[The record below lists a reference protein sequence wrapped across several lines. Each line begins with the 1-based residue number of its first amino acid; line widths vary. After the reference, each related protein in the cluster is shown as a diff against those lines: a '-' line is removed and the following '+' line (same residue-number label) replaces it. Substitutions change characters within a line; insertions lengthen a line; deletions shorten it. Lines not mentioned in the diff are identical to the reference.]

1 MLSQQVLVATSTLA
15 WGINMPAHLVVVKGT
30 EFFDGKT
37 KRYVDFPI
45 TDVIQMMGRAGRPQ
59 FDDEAVAVVLVHD
72 VKKHFYKKFMFEP
85 FPVESSLADAL
96 PDHFNAEIVAGTI
109 ASREDAVDYLTWT
122 YLYRRIAM
130 NPSFYGLTG
139 SGDATVSAFLG
150 ALVDQALGVLS
161 DAGCV
166 FLSEDGVSVQPAT
179 PGKIASYYYLSHQ
192 TMRLLVERAVP
203 TMTLPDALQLV
214 ADAFEFDELPVRHN
228 EDLLN
233 ADLARRCRIVLSAGF
248 DSPHVKAH
256 LLLQC
261 HMDRQPLPV
270 ADYVTDTKSVLDQCI
285 RVLQGMVDFV
295 ADRGWLSAVCHFAHL
310 VQMVKQACWLETE
323 GMNAAEVGKF
333 PALMTLPG
341 MTPALASQLVT
352 KFQTA
357 TPAACVRLLL
367 SPRRRAVIDLI
378 HKQLNPCV
386 ESFFLLFFRNG
397 PHAGRSEATVLIKE
411 LDSLPVV
418 SITGTV
424 AGVKGLMFCL
434 FVCFVFCF

>member
-1 MLSQQVLVATSTLA
+1 
-15 WGINMPAHLVVVKGT
+15 MPAHLVVVKGT

-109 ASREDAVDYLTWT
+109 SSREDAVDYLTWT
-122 YLYRRIAM
+122 YLYRRMVM
-130 NPSFYGLTG
+130 NPSFYGLSG
-139 SGDATVSAFLG
+139 SGDAAVTAFLG
-150 ALVDQALGVLS
+150 TLVDQALNVLS

-166 FLSEDGVSVQPAT
+166 LLSDDGVSVEPAT
-179 PGKIASYYYLSHQ
+179 AGRIASYYYLSHQ

-203 TMTLPDALQLV
+203 TMSLPDALQLV

-233 ADLARRCRIVLSAGF
+233 TDLARRCRITLSSGF

-261 HMDRQPLPV
+261 HIDRQPLPV
-270 ADYVTDTKSVLDQCI
+270 ADYITDTKSVLDQCI

-295 ADRGWLSAVCHFAHL
+295 ADRGWLAAVCHFVSLA
-310 VQMVKQACWLETE
+310 QMVKQACWLEPE
-323 GMNAAEVGKF
+323 GAAST
-333 PALMTLPG
+333 LMTLPG
-341 MTPALASQLVT
+341 MTVSLASQLAA
-352 KFQTA
+352 KFQAA
-357 TPAACVRLLL
+357 TPAACARVLL
-367 SPRRRAVIDLI
+367 SPRRRALVDLI
-378 HKQLNPCV
+378 HKQLGQCV
-386 ESFFLLFFRNG
+386 VILMFVCLCESNFQR
-397 PHAGRSEATVLIKE
+397 HVGRSEASEVVKV

-418 SITGTV
+418 SITGSV
-424 AGVKGLMFCL
+424 AGVEGWLIRGF
-434 FVCFVFCF
+434 